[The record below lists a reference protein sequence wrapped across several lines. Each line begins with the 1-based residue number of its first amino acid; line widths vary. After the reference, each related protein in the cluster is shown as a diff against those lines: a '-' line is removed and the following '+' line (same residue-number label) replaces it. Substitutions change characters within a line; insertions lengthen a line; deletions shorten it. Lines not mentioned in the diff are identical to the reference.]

1 MMSKAPPRRP
11 LTRLRRT
18 LTTLAVSALAATLI
32 QAPAATQA
40 HARPAQA
47 ARATAVL
54 GAKPVY
60 DGIER
65 AWPGD
70 RDKDPAHAVREQAGR
85 SCWTMSGDP
94 YNRYLYVDV
103 AAGAVPAGA
112 KRAVVTVDYFDA
124 AAVGM
129 NLQYDSQSN
138 AFTGVSGPALKGTG
152 TWRSQQ
158 FELGDI
164 RFANRANG
172 ADFRLDVQATAENMP
187 PVCFSRISVEFTDA
201 PLLDITSRRLLFAQG
216 ADQGPITFA
225 SAADRVGWTIGD
237 PNGVPLKSGT
247 AQVTN
252 GSAALDIRDLGPGY
266 YTLTATADSGA
277 PVTRTT
283 SFGVVTPPPSAKDPY
298 YAVAMHYGWQPGWED
313 TLLDSAATV
322 GWSQVRSDANWAVEK
337 QKGVYDFG
345 SHALD
350 AGLKSAA
357 GRGIRT
363 MPILGYRNPLYDGG
377 KTPSSPEGLA
387 AFARFGAATAAA
399 YAPYTKDFSVYNEFN
414 GTGFND
420 GACGI
425 TAQCYIDMVKAVKQA
440 MPDANIVGPTSA
452 GTQLAWHDDFI
463 ARGGLDHLDTF
474 SVNYYA
480 NAADA
485 PGTPPEDIKALGEF
499 AQLVKKVEARKKMPV
514 WVTENGWP
522 THTGGWS
529 EPQQADYLI
538 RAQTLARAAGADK
551 YFWYDL
557 LDDGTDS
564 GEREHRFGLFRRAGA
579 GVQGLAPK
587 PAAVSNAVLIRQTAG
602 KPLGER
608 ESAGDP
614 AVHIY
619 PYGTTTRSLWATS
632 PKTVSVATD
641 RPLTLTDQFGK
652 RSTLVPTAGH
662 ITLGLDGSPVFLE
675 GPVTGVTVTNSP
687 LSLSTTEQSVTGA
700 ALKVTVTADR
710 TGAGALPRRLPVT
723 IDGVHGTLGT
733 RPGAKTS
740 LTLTVPATATAG
752 IREVNASFGRLAR
765 LRTTTKVVEPYTV
778 TGRPDIRRSGG
789 GLTVK
794 ITNNDPDRALT
805 PAPVGWRVGPWMG
818 TITDPAPVPAGQSSE
833 RTVELPSDVQQFVS
847 YAYSV
852 TTGGATDSGS
862 LSFSP
867 VERAGETTLAPT
879 DLNSLGDWV
888 GLRGG
893 TRTGPDDLS
902 GTIRYTY
909 TDEDLILDAVIRDDV
924 HNAARTDP
932 STAWQVDSIQY
943 DLYSDFPGTL
953 GGTRVEV
960 GAALL
965 PSGPVAYTWSAPPGQ
980 QAGPTPGADVSA
992 VRDEAART
1000 TTYRLAVPWSSLGF
1014 DRPPTGT
1021 IGLSFLVNDA
1031 DAGTGPDARDGYLQW
1046 GAGVGAAPKNP
1057 AQFRSARLVP

>member
-1 MMSKAPPRRP
+1 MSGAPPRRR

-18 LTTLAVSALAATLI
+18 LTTLAVAALAATPL
-32 QAPAATQA
+32 QAPAAALA
-40 HARPAQA
+40 HAQA

-54 GAKPVY
+54 GAQPAY
-60 DGIER
+60 EGIER

-85 SCWTMSGDP
+85 SCWTMTGDP

-138 AFTGVSGPALKGTG
+138 AFTGTSGLSMKGTG
-152 TWRSQQ
+152 TWQSHQ

-187 PVCFSRISVEFTDA
+187 PVCFGRISVEFTDA

-237 PNGVPLKSGT
+237 ANGVPLKSGT
-247 AQVTN
+247 AQVAS
-252 GSAALDIRDLGPGY
+252 GKAALDIKDLGPGY

-283 SFGVVTPPPSAKDPY
+283 SFGVVTPAPAKDPY

-322 GWSQVRSDANWAVEK
+322 GWSEVRSDVNWAVEK

-345 SHALD
+345 AYPLD
-350 AGLKSAA
+350 AGLKNAA
-357 GRGIRT
+357 KRGIRT

-387 AFARFGAATAAA
+387 AFARFGAAAAAA

-425 TAQCYIDMVKAVKQA
+425 TAKCYIDMAEAVKQA
-440 MPDANIVGPTSA
+440 MPDANVVGPTSA

-474 SVNYYA
+474 SVNYYSSA
-480 NAADA
+480 GDA
-485 PGTPPEDIKALGEF
+485 PGTPPEEIKALGEF
-499 AQLVKKVEARKKMPV
+499 AQLVKKVEARKKMPI

-522 THTGGWS
+522 TNTGGWS
-529 EPQQADYLI
+529 ETQQAAYLI

-551 YFWYDL
+551 YFWYDI
-557 LDDGTDS
+557 LDDGDNP
-564 GEREHRFGLFRRAGA
+564 GEREHRFGLFRRAGG

-587 PAAVSNAVLIRQTAG
+587 PAAVTNAVLIRQTAG
-602 KPLGER
+602 KQLGAR

-614 AVHIY
+614 AVHVY

-632 PKTVSVATD
+632 PRTVSVRTD
-641 RPLTLTDQFGK
+641 KPLTLTDQFGK
-652 RSTLVPTAGH
+652 RSTLVPTAGRV
-662 ITLGLDGSPVFLE
+662 TLGLDGSPVFLE
-675 GPVTGVTVTNSP
+675 GPVAGVAVTNSP
-687 LSLSTTEQSVTGA
+687 LSLSTAEQSVTGA
-700 ALKVTVTADR
+700 DLKVTVTADR
-710 TGAGALPRRLPVT
+710 TKAAALPRRLPVT
-723 IDGVHGTLGT
+723 VDGLHGMLRTK
-733 RPGAKTS
+733 PGAKTS
-740 LTLTVPATATAG
+740 LTLKVPATATTG
-752 IREVNASFGRLAR
+752 VRGVSASFGRRTL

-778 TGRPDIRRSGG
+778 TGRPDIRRTGG
-789 GLTVK
+789 GLTLR
-794 ITNNDPDRALT
+794 ITNNDPERALA
-805 PAPVGWRVGPWMG
+805 PSPVGWRVGPWMG
-818 TITDPAPVPAGQSSE
+818 TIADPGPVPAGQSSE
-833 RTVELPSDVQQFVS
+833 RTVELPAEAAQFVP

-852 TTGGATDSGS
+852 TTGDAADSGS
-862 LSFSP
+862 LSLSP
-867 VERAGETTLAPT
+867 VEPAGDTTLEPM
-879 DLNSLGDWV
+879 DLNSLGNWAS
-888 GLRGG
+888 LRGG

-902 GTIRYTY
+902 GTIRYTH
-909 TDEDLILDAVIRDDV
+909 TDQALILDAVIKDDV
-924 HNAARTDP
+924 HNADRTDP
-932 STAWQVDSIQY
+932 SAAWQVDSIQY
-943 DLYSDFPGTL
+943 DLYSGFPGTPD
-953 GGTRVEV
+953 GNRVEV

-965 PSGPVAYTWSAPPGQ
+965 PSGPVAYTWAAPAGQ
-980 QAGPTPGADVSA
+980 QAGPTPGADVSV
-992 VRDEAART
+992 VRDEKART
-1000 TTYRLAVPWSSLGF
+1000 TTYRLAVPWTSLGF

-1021 IGLSFLVNDA
+1021 FGLSFLVNDA
-1031 DAGTGPDARDGYLQW
+1031 DAGTATDARDGYLEW
-1046 GAGVGAAPKNP
+1046 GAGVGASPKNP
-1057 AQFRSARLVP
+1057 ALFRSVRLVR

>member
-1 MMSKAPPRRP
+1 MMSGAPPRTP
-11 LTRLRRT
+11 LARLRRT
-18 LTTLAVSALAATLI
+18 LTTLAVAASAATLI
-32 QAPAATQA
+32 QAPAAAPA
-40 HARPAQA
+40 HAQT

-60 DGIER
+60 EGIER

-94 YNRYLYVDV
+94 YNRYLYADV
-103 AAGAVPAGA
+103 AGSAIPAGA

-124 AAVGM
+124 GAVGM

-138 AFTGVSGPALKGTG
+138 AFTGASGPALKGTG
-152 TWRSQQ
+152 TWKSHQ

-201 PLLDITSRRLLFAQG
+201 PLLDITSRRLLFTQG

-237 PNGVPLKSGT
+237 PSGVPLKSGT
-247 AQVTN
+247 AQVTD
-252 GSAALDIRDLGPGY
+252 GKAALDIKDLGPGY

-283 SFGVVTPPPSAKDPY
+283 SFGVVTPLPAKDPY

-313 TLLDSAATV
+313 ALIDSAATV
-322 GWSQVRSDANWAVEK
+322 GWSEVRSDVNWAVEK

-345 SHALD
+345 AYPLD
-350 AGLKSAA
+350 AGLKNAA
-357 GRGIRT
+357 KRGIKT

-387 AFARFGAATAAA
+387 AFARFGAAAAAA

-425 TAQCYIDMVKAVKQA
+425 TAKCYIGMAKAVKQA
-440 MPDANIVGPTSA
+440 MPDANVVGPTSA

-463 ARGGLDHLDTF
+463 ARGGLDYLDTF
-474 SVNYYA
+474 SVNYYSSA
-480 NAADA
+480 GDG
-485 PGTPPEDIKALGEF
+485 PGTPPEEIKALGEF
-499 AQLVKKVEARKKMPV
+499 AQLVKKVEARKKMPI

-522 THTGGWS
+522 TNTGGWS
-529 EPQQADYLI
+529 ETQQADYLI

-551 YFWYDL
+551 YFWYDV
-557 LDDGTDS
+557 LDDGTNP

-602 KPLGER
+602 KQLGAR

-614 AVHIY
+614 AVYIY

-641 RPLTLTDQFGK
+641 KPLILTDQFGK
-652 RSTLVPTAGH
+652 RSALTPMAGH
-662 ITLGLDGSPVFLE
+662 VTLALDGSPVFLE
-675 GPVTGVTVTNSP
+675 GRVGEVAVTDSP
-687 LSLSTTEQSVTGA
+687 LSLSTAGQSVTGA
-700 ALKVTVTADR
+700 RLKATVTADR
-710 TGAGALPRRLPVT
+710 TRAGALPRRLPVV
-723 IDGVHGTLGT
+723 IDGVHGTLKT

-740 LTLTVPATATAG
+740 LTLEVPATATTG
-752 IREVNASFGRLAR
+752 VRDVTASFGRLAR
-765 LRTTTKVVEPYTV
+765 LHTTTKVVEPYTV

-789 GLTVK
+789 GFTVK
-794 ITNNDPDRALT
+794 ITNNDPERALA
-805 PAPVGWRVGPWMG
+805 PAPVGWRVGSWTG
-818 TITDPAPVPAGQSSE
+818 TIAEPDPVPAGKSSE
-833 RTVELPSDVQQFVS
+833 KTVELPAEVRQFVP

-852 TTGGATDSGS
+852 TTGSATDSGS

-867 VERAGETTLAPT
+867 VEPAGDTTLAPV
-879 DLNSLGDWV
+879 DLNYLGDWA

-902 GTIRYTY
+902 GAIRYTY
-909 TDEDLILDAVIRDDV
+909 TDKDLILDAVIKDDV
-924 HNAARTDP
+924 HNADRTDP
-932 STAWQVDSIQY
+932 SAAWQVDSLQY
-943 DLYSDFPGTL
+943 DLYSDFPGTPD
-953 GGTRVEV
+953 GTRVEV

-965 PSGPVAYTWSAPPGQ
+965 PAGPVAYTWAAPPGQ

-992 VRDEAART
+992 VRDETART

-1057 AQFRSARLVP
+1057 ALFRSARLVR